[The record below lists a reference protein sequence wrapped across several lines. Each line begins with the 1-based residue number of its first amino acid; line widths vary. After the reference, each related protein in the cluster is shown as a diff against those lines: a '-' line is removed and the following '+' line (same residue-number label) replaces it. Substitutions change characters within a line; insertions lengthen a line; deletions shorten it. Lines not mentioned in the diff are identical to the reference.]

1 MDYHS
6 VPKNFLGSTQ
16 WINHRPFTPA
26 VAFSVSRGKV
36 EVRRHRGSELT
47 EVIRG
52 RESSSPIEQQGDTWR
67 IIPPGKWLAIG
78 VIAYLQKINK
88 WNTPRRGPLIRVTP
102 LLLSGRNLEV

>member
-26 VAFSVSRGKV
+26 VAFSVRRGKV

-78 VIAYLQKINK
+78 VKI
-88 WNTPRRGPLIRVTP
+88 
-102 LLLSGRNLEV
+102 GRAHV